1 MQGIVRE
8 LAGQPHDLV
17 RRRSSG
23 SASCP
28 WLPGLSGRTGRGGVR
43 LGYRRGC
50 CKPQSRILAVRTPRA
65 RAREAD
71 KANPTPRRRSVSAG
85 SPAQPLRHG
94 HSQAREG
101 DGWTGTSRALCGGR
115 VRESLVRAG
124 VRANLFAGVTPS
136 EGRHRRCGGGARGRG
151 GAFAPAHFARPPRAA
166 LRSSAWWAP
175 RRRAP
180 TRGALLKV
188 TELSRVHRGFVP
200 VPPEARAPR
209 SAASRRDSRPA
220 PRLEG
225 GLTFARGFAR
235 TCSPG

>member
-23 SASCP
+23 SASRP

-71 KANPTPRRRSVSAG
+71 QGLPHASKAVCIGRVASTASQTRPFASARRRRVDRDLSSAVR
-85 SPAQPLRHG
+85 S
-94 HSQAREG
+94 
-101 DGWTGTSRALCGGR
+101 R

-136 EGRHRRCGGGARGRG
+136 EAAIVDAAAARGVEVV
-151 GAFAPAHFARPPRAA
+151 
-166 LRSSAWWAP
+166 RSHRHTSP
-175 RRRAP
+175 
-180 TRGALLKV
+180 G
-188 TELSRVHRGFVP
+188 HRGLLSEV
-200 VPPEARAPR
+200 
-209 SAASRRDSRPA
+209 RP
-220 PRLEG
+220 G
-225 GLTFARGFAR
+225 GLPEEGHPQGVPF
-235 TCSPG
+235 